1 MSHSYGDNMQVE
13 NSLWCEAYRPQNL
26 DTYVGNENTK
36 AKIQT
41 MIDQQDIPHLLL
53 AGRAGTGKTTL
64 AKLLVNNIECDS
76 LFINASDEN
85 SIETIRNKIKGFV
98 TTMGFTSLKIV
109 ILDEADYITPNGQAA
124 LRNLMETFSKH
135 ARFILTCNFQER
147 IIDPIISRC
156 QSFSLVPPSQK
167 DVAVH
172 LANILREESV
182 SFSPEDIKQLVV
194 TYYPDIRK
202 IINTAQLFSK
212 NGELTIDTQQLVG
225 SDVKLKV
232 LELLL
237 QKLNPNER
245 FKEIRELLHTNSIT
259 DYSDIFTYLYENIE
273 EFPEDK
279 QPMII
284 LELAE
289 AQHKDAFVVD
299 KEINFA
305 ACAYKIIK
313 L

>member
-1 MSHSYGDNMQVE
+1 MQVE

-85 SIETIRNKIKGFV
+85 SIDTIRNKIKGFV

-172 LANILREESV
+172 LANILKEESV
-182 SFSPEDIKQLVV
+182 AFSPEDIKQLVV

-279 QPMII
+279 QPVII

-305 ACAYKIIK
+305 ACVYKIIK

>member
-1 MSHSYGDNMQVE
+1 MKID
-13 NSLWCEAYRPQNL
+13 NSLWCEAYRPQTL
-26 DTYVGNENTK
+26 DNYVGNEHIK

-64 AKLLVNNIECDS
+64 AKMLVNNIECDH

-85 SIETIRNKIKGFV
+85 SIDTIRNKIKGFV
-98 TTMGFTSLKIV
+98 TTMGFTSLKVV

-124 LRNLMETFSKH
+124 LRNLMETFSKSS
-135 ARFILTCNFQER
+135 RFILTCNFQER

-167 DVAVH
+167 DVAIH
-172 LANILREESV
+172 LADILRDESV
-182 SFSPEDIKQLVV
+182 SFSAEDIKQLVV

-202 IINTAQLFSK
+202 IINTAQLFSRD
-212 NGELTIDTQQLVG
+212 GQLTIDSQQLVG
-225 SDVKLKV
+225 SDVKINIMSN
-232 LELLL
+232 LLDAGTITS
-237 QKLNPNER
+237 R
-245 FKEIRELLHTNSIT
+245 FKEIRELIHKNGMK
-259 DYSDIFTYLYENIE
+259 DYSEVFQYLYENIE
-273 EFPEDK
+273 QFPEDK

-305 ACAYKIIK
+305 ALIYKTLK
-313 L
+313 LLG